1 MALSA
6 DFAGASVTTT
16 TAANFIP
23 EIWTDGVKAYL
34 ERNLVFEQC
43 VDTSL
48 NGLVKGR
55 GDVFHIPKLAEV
67 SDAAKAAET
76 IVTYA
81 ASTHAKSDL
90 TIDQHRYAAKLV
102 EDIASVQSIPGLF
115 EKEVSGMGYSLAK
128 TYDAFIESKVEAS
141 TTNGATLGGDNTI
154 TAAEIRTGMKTL
166 MESDVEPSECKI
178 VVSPALY
185 TAMLGISDFV
195 DASKMGAGPSG
206 LLNGQIGMLFGMPV
220 LHSTVMGTSASTG
233 VEVGYIIHPSS
244 VSAARQLEPRVQS
257 EYSVDFLGTKVVA
270 DMLYGAVTVFE
281 ARIYEFRNP

>member
-1 MALSA
+1 MALSG

-34 ERNLVFEQC
+34 ERKLVWESC

-55 GDVFHIPKLAEV
+55 GDNFNIPKLAEA

-81 ASTHAKSDL
+81 ANTHGTAQLTINQHRYVASLVEDLAATQANPGLLEKEISTHA
-90 TIDQHRYAAKLV
+90 YA
-102 EDIASVQSIPGLF
+102 
-115 EKEVSGMGYSLAK
+115 LAK
-128 TYDAFIESKVEAS
+128 TYDAYIESLVES
-141 TTNGATLGGDNTI
+141 SSTNGAALAGDNTI

-166 MESDVEPSECKI
+166 MESDVDTAECKL

-195 DASKMGAGPSG
+195 DASKMGSGPSG
-206 LLNGQIGMLFGMPV
+206 LANGQIGMLYGSEMP
-220 LHSTVMGTSASTG
+220 SA
-233 VEVGYIIHPSS
+233 
-244 VSAARQLEPRVQS
+244 
-257 EYSVDFLGTKVVA
+257 
-270 DMLYGAVTVFE
+270 
-281 ARIYEFRNP
+281 

>member
-1 MALSA
+1 M
-6 DFAGASVTTT
+6 
-16 TAANFIP
+16 
-23 EIWTDGVKAYL
+23 
-34 ERNLVFEQC
+34 
-43 VDTSL
+43 DTSL

-128 TYDAFIESKVEAS
+128 TYDSFIESKVEAS
-141 TTNGATLGGDNTI
+141 TTNGAALGGDNTI

-166 MESDVEPSECKI
+166 MESDVDPSECKI

-220 LHSTVMGTSASTG
+220 LHSTVMGTSGSTG